1 MTQVHSTWTGFA
13 RACKMPSRQHIVT
26 SIARACKMPSRQH
39 IVTSIVRACKNL
51 LPIGIAALALVL
63 VFPEPFAIPAPLVV
77 GGMLALF
84 IWISVNDFKTR
95 RVPNAV
101 TYPLM
106 LVGAVRAIFF
116 GDGIFLL
123 YWVVFFTLWTTRFM
137 GGGDA
142 KLLMGLFGLFPDFQ
156 LAWFV
161 AASVLVT
168 GLPYL
173 AYKYR
178 QQWRTIPR
186 ALFWRLVTRQFLPSP
201 AEFEKDAVP
210 YAFSFCL
217 AGAAYLLAPFVPR

>member
-1 MTQVHSTWTGFA
+1 MTQVQLVRPNFA
-13 RACKMPSRQHIVT
+13 RIYAMVVSASV
-26 SIARACKMPSRQH
+26 A
-39 IVTSIVRACKNL
+39 V
-51 LPIGIAALALVL
+51 LALVL
-63 VFPEPFAIPAPLVV
+63 VLPGTLPISTEISSRIAFIGIVALLVR
-77 GGMLALF
+77 
-84 IWISVNDFKTR
+84 ISLNDFKTR

-106 LVGAVRAIFF
+106 LVGIVRAIAYR
-116 GDGIFLL
+116 DSIFLL
-123 YWVVFFTLWTTRFM
+123 YWAVFFALWTVRFV

-161 AASVLVT
+161 AVSILAT

-178 QQWRTIPR
+178 HQWRTIPR
-186 ALFWRLVTRQFLPSP
+186 ALFWRLVTRQFLPSQ

-217 AGAAYLLAPFVPR
+217 AGGIYLLTQIAGRG